1 MNRAIITSSAG
12 GSPSLSIGALKGNPA
27 DVLVKHLTDGFDE
40 FTQGD
45 LTILFIFRWMH
56 GWNSSMDVQAL
67 TCVCVIVCVCVCVRT
82 SLSGPTLAYVCVQ
95 LCMLGYQNVFV
106 TQCSFVLCYYH
117 PISTNLICIM
127 YVSSYVKGHGSVM
140 YVCSYHA
147 VVSCI

>member
-56 GWNSSMDVQAL
+56 GWNSPMDVQAL
-67 TCVCVIVCVCVCVRT
+67 TCVCVRVCEDKFVWTYIGIC
-82 SLSGPTLAYVCVQ
+82 
-95 LCMLGYQNVFV
+95 LCATVHVGVSK
-106 TQCSFVLCYYH
+106 C
-117 PISTNLICIM
+117 ICNAM
-127 YVSSYVKGHGSVM
+127 
-140 YVCSYHA
+140 
-147 VVSCI
+147 